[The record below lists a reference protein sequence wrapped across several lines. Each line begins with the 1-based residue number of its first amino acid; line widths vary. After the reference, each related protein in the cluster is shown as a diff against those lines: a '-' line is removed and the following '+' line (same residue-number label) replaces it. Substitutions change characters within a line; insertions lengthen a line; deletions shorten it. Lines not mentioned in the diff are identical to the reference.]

1 MMNLTHRS
9 LRAVIATAVT
19 LCASTFAVSALAAG
33 TDAGTTVSNT
43 FTLDYQVGG
52 VDQTQITPA
61 ASTDFVVDRIVDLTV
76 TSQSP
81 IATPVSVSPGQ
92 TGSGTPPAQIVF
104 AVTNDGNDNQRYEF
118 IVEQPTSDNFDVSN
132 LALTYYLDDGDGV
145 FNPGTGA
152 GQDGAGTTIAQNTSI
167 TDDIAP
173 DVPTG
178 TRTIVWVEV
187 AGDIPATA
195 VDGNI
200 SDIILVANT
209 LDPATWIVDGA
220 SGSAG
225 SETLDD
231 ADGDGANQI
240 GATDNVLA
248 DADGPATATNDD
260 ATDGAHS
267 DTGRFLV
274 ASAALT
280 ADKTVAVL
288 ATSSNAADCGNTTTT
303 PSLPPADTTFY
314 PVPGACIEYVISVTN
329 TGSSDAT
336 ALALADELPTEVT
349 FVNTAVGVFT
359 GGTVATTDNAA
370 PTPNPV
376 TCTAASPVC
385 VVRLTGATLAAPVA
399 PATSS
404 IGTLTIRAL
413 VE

>member
-1 MMNLTHRS
+1 MIAKKTRS
-9 LRAVIATAVT
+9 LRAAAAAVGAF
-19 LCASTFAVSALAAG
+19 CASTVASSAFAAG

-52 VDQTQITPA
+52 VDQTQITPP
-61 ASTDFVVDRIVDLTV
+61 STTDFVVDRIVDVTV
-76 TSQSP
+76 TAQNP
-81 IATPVSVSPGQ
+81 IATPVDVSPGQ
-92 TGSGTPPAQIVF
+92 TGAELVF

-118 IVEQPTSDNFDVSN
+118 IVEQPTSDNFDSTSV
-132 LALTYYLDDGDGV
+132 ALTYYLDDGDGV

-152 GQDGAGTTIAQNTSI
+152 GQDGAGAPIAQNTSI

-173 DVPTG
+173 DDPTG
-178 TRTIVWVEV
+178 TRTIVWVV
-187 AGDIPATA
+187 ASGDIPASA

-200 SDIILVANT
+200 SDLILVANT

-220 SGSAG
+220 TGSAG

-231 ADGDGANQI
+231 SDGDGANQI

-248 DADGPATATNDD
+248 DADGPATAANDD

-267 DTGRFLV
+267 DTGRFRV
-274 ASAALT
+274 QSAALV

-288 ATSSNAADCGNTTTT
+288 ATASNATDCANTTTT
-303 PSLPPADTTFY
+303 PSLPPTDTTFY
-314 PVPGACIEYVISVTN
+314 PVPGACVEYVISVTN

-336 ALALADELPTEVT
+336 ALALADELPTAVT
-349 FVNTAVGVFT
+349 YVSAVDAVFT

-376 TCTAASPVC
+376 TCTAATPVC

-399 PATSS
+399 PATSTT
-404 IGTLTIRAL
+404 GTLTIRAL